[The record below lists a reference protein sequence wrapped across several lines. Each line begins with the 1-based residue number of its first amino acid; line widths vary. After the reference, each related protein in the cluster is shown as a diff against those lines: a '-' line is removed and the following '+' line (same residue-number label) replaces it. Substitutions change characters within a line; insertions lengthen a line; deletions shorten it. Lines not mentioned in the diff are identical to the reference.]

1 MRVLLIVVAVVIAVA
16 IASVLA
22 VFSYGQFAERSLGP
36 PSTALPVAD
45 NTDLDRFATNVEAG
59 KDGKTGLVMLAN
71 GYEAFATRALASRAA
86 GRSLDLMYYIWEE
99 DLTGN
104 LLAGEVL
111 KAADRGVR
119 VRMLL
124 DDFTTNGSVAPY
136 LALNDHPNIEV
147 RMFNPTRA
155 RENALRRGL
164 EMFLR
169 LFSNNH
175 RMHNK
180 AWIAD
185 ARVAIVGGRN
195 IGDDYFDA
203 TLLGNFSDLD
213 LAVFGPAVAGAET
226 IFDEYWNS
234 RVVLP
239 ITALARAHQT
249 PRLDLFREE
258 IAKVEASEPAKPYLE
273 RVQERVSL
281 MTSLAGPNAIHW
293 SESAEIHAD
302 PPQKALGENRD
313 KWLIYTVAKA
323 IDAATRSV
331 EITAPYFVPAEYGTN
346 GLVDLAKKGV
356 SVSVLTNS
364 LAATDAFPAGFSG
377 YAVYR
382 EALLKGGVK
391 LYEQRPQKQPGYTVL
406 LGASKLALHTKAF
419 TVDDDTGFIGSFNFD
434 PRSAELN
441 TEMGVLFH
449 DTELIAQVR
458 KLFADQ
464 SARTNAFTVTL
475 DDKGQMRWEG
485 DVDDTAEVF
494 DHDPE
499 TSPFRRFF
507 TWFLSKLPIEYFL

>member
-1 MRVLLIVVAVVIAVA
+1 MRVLLIIVGVLIGLFLASVIAA
-16 IASVLA
+16 Y
-22 VFSYGQFAERSLGP
+22 SYGQFAERSLGP
-36 PSTALPVAD
+36 PSSALAVGD
-45 NTDLDRFATNVEAG
+45 NTDLDLFATSRQAG
-59 KDGKTGLVMLAN
+59 QDGKTGLVMLAN

-86 GRSLDLMYYIWEE
+86 GRSLDLMYYIWAE

-111 KAADRGVR
+111 KAADRGVH

-124 DDFTTNGSVAPY
+124 DDITTNGSVGPY
-136 LALNDHPNIEV
+136 LALNSHPNIEV

-155 RENALRRGL
+155 RDNPLQRGL
-164 EMFLR
+164 EMALR
-169 LFSNNH
+169 LFSTNH

-203 TLLGNFSDLD
+203 TSVNNFSDLD
-213 LAVFGPAVAGAET
+213 LAILGPAVAQAET

-234 RVVLP
+234 KVVLP
-239 ITALARAHQT
+239 ITALARAHQE
-249 PRLDLFREE
+249 PRLDLFRNE
-258 IAKVEASEPAKPYLE
+258 IATTEASDAAKPYLE
-273 RVQERVSL
+273 RVHERVSF
-281 MTSLAGPNAIHW
+281 MASLAGSDAIHW
-293 SESAEIHAD
+293 SDNVAIHAD
-302 PPQKALGENRD
+302 PPQKALGEDRD

-323 IDAATRSV
+323 INAATQSV
-331 EITAPYFVPAEYGTN
+331 EITAPYFVPTDFGTD

-377 YAVYR
+377 YADYR
-382 EALLKGGVK
+382 VPLLKGGVK
-391 LYEQRPQKQPGYTVL
+391 LFEQRPEKQPSYTVL

-419 TVDDDTGFIGSFNFD
+419 SVDEDTGFIGSFNFD

-441 TEMGVLFH
+441 TEMGALFH
-449 DTELIAQVR
+449 EPSLAAAVR
-458 KLFADQ
+458 RLFADQ
-464 SARTNAFTVTL
+464 SAPTRAYTVTL
-475 DDKGQMRWEG
+475 NDQGVTRWQG
-485 DVDDTAEVF
+485 DIDGKTETF
-494 DHDPE
+494 DRDPE

-507 TWFLSKLPIEYFL
+507 TWFLGKLPIEYFI